1 MYMCLHHMFLLAASA
16 CRLLPASIYLYISRV
31 LAPRMAM
38 CGFTGM
44 PLHDALTLASAV
56 AEKRRVRSSS
66 HLCSRSLR
74 HSSQTASINCGLD
87 SVPSQVLMWLRVLI
101 HGVTS
106 LTLPLFSDDAK
117 CLHKNMHCAYSVLGD
132 VCACACTEQA
142 DANLRHT
149 FVRFDKAQESL

>member
-1 MYMCLHHMFLLAASA
+1 
-16 CRLLPASIYLYISRV
+16 
-31 LAPRMAM
+31 
-38 CGFTGM
+38 
-44 PLHDALTLASAV
+44 
-56 AEKRRVRSSS
+56 
-66 HLCSRSLR
+66 
-74 HSSQTASINCGLD
+74 
-87 SVPSQVLMWLRVLI
+87 MWLRVLI